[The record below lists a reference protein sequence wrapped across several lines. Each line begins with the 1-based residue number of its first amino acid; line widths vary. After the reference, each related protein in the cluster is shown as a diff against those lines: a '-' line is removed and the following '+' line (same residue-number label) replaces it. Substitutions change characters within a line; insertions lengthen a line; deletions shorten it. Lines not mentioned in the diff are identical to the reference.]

1 MKFFRLDLLTLLIS
15 LFILNSCKNQ
25 NSLSL
30 GAAGASGTI
39 GAALVDT
46 STIVINTVPEDSVA
60 TSGQLAKN
68 PLAYFTDP
76 IFGVSVSNL
85 ATGLNLPFS
94 AAYTPPIGTITID
107 SARLVL
113 RFADGFYGDSIE
125 SRYTVNVYQLK
136 TKFRTD
142 TTYYNTKNWGDYSS
156 SPLLGSLT
164 FNSRTHDSIK
174 IFNIITGAPDTLI
187 KVPPQ
192 IRIPINPQFINTN
205 LFNASTTTLSSNS
218 VFTNNVRG
226 LYITLDQTK
235 TTGAGG
241 IFMISPSDS
250 LAVYYRTVNGA
261 TIDTGVVLLPL
272 STLAS
277 QIKHTYTTTIQTELS
292 NTTSSRGTIYLQ
304 GLAGL
309 RAKISFPNL
318 LLNLRNNLL
327 KKDSDIV
334 LNRAELVVTPVP
346 GSGIP
351 YSPLPQITMYR
362 LDIAKQRIELE
373 DAATTSDPR
382 SGGASVFGGFYS
394 PTKQNYHFIITAYL
408 QDLLLKKTVDY
419 GTYIGAVDLSGAT
432 SVPIAPTAQVGA
444 RTVAGGGANKSSPY
458 SIKLNIIYTKIANK

>member
-1 MKFFRLDLLTLLIS
+1 
-15 LFILNSCKNQ
+15 
-25 NSLSL
+25 
-30 GAAGASGTI
+30 
-39 GAALVDT
+39 
-46 STIVINTVPEDSVA
+46 VPEDSVA
-60 TSGQLAKN
+60 TSGQQAKN

-76 IFGVSVSNL
+76 IFGGSISNI
-85 ATGLNLPFS
+85 ATDLNLPS
-94 AAYTPPIGTITID
+94 SSAYTPPTGTITID

-125 SRYTVNVYQLK
+125 SHYTVNVYQLK
-136 TKFRTD
+136 TKYRTD

-164 FNSRTHDSIK
+164 FNARTHDSIK

-218 VFTNNVRG
+218 VFNNNVKG
-226 LYITLDQTK
+226 LYITLDKTK
-235 TTGAGG
+235 TTGPGG

-272 STLAS
+272 INLAAET
-277 QIKHTYTTTIQTELS
+277 KHTYTTTIQTELS
-292 NTTSSRGTIYLQ
+292 NKTSSRGTIYLQ

-351 YSPLPQITMYR
+351 YSPLPEITMYR
-362 LDIAKQRIELE
+362 LDIAKQRIELQ
-373 DAATTSDPR
+373 DASSSDPR
-382 SGGASVFGGFYS
+382 SGGAGVFGGYYS
-394 PTKQNYHFIITAYL
+394 STNQNYHFIITAYL

-419 GTYIGAVDLSGAT
+419 GTYIGPVDLSSAT
-432 SVPIAPTAQVGA
+432 SVPIAPTVQVGA
-444 RTVAGGGANKSSPY
+444 RTVAGGGANKSAPY
-458 SIKLNIIYTKIANK
+458 SMKLNIIYTKISNK